1 MLYYDSIC
9 SALIDR
15 FPEVFDLYENEYE
28 SELRWPHV
36 IYENYFVRYIKRV
49 LRSGSEQT
57 AGIFEFL
64 EDMATSADQ
73 EVRNLLQVSVLE
85 ALADRDDTRKLMQ
98 PLMGPETRKIYEK
111 LHNYMYLD

>member
-1 MLYYDSIC
+1 
-9 SALIDR
+9 
-15 FPEVFDLYENEYE
+15 
-28 SELRWPHV
+28 
-36 IYENYFVRYIKRV
+36 
-49 LRSGSEQT
+49 
-57 AGIFEFL
+57 
-64 EDMATSADQ
+64 MATSADQ